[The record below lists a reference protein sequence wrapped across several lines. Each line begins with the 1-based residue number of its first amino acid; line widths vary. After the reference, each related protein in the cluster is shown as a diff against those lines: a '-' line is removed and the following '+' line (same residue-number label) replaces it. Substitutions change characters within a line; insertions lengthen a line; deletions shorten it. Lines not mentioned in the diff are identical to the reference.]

1 MFTITRRQALAASG
15 GFLTSLLAPRRFASA
30 AAGGTLNIAYNVNLP
45 SFDPNTGPSSVNPTL
60 QSIYRSVFN
69 NYIGQRPDL
78 SFEPALLTA
87 WGWNEDKTKVWMDV
101 REDVFW
107 HDGSRLTPDDIVWSI
122 QRNAKPDSGNPVSFI
137 WAGIDNF
144 KIDGKRVTADVVNYD
159 PVLFKWMA
167 FLTGYVAQGLL
178 RESRPAGIRG

>member
-1 MFTITRRQALAASG
+1 MFPITRRQALAASG

-60 QSIYRSVFN
+60 QSIYRSIFN

-78 SFEPALLTA
+78 SFEPALLSA

-101 REDVFW
+101 RNDVFW
-107 HDGSRLTPDDIVWSI
+107 HDGSRLTPDDIV
-122 QRNAKPDSGNPVSFI
+122 
-137 WAGIDNF
+137 
-144 KIDGKRVTADVVNYD
+144 
-159 PVLFKWMA
+159 
-167 FLTGYVAQGLL
+167 
-178 RESRPAGIRG
+178 